1 MAAKM
6 EMNSRKRYF
15 TIDENVSS
23 EEIYALLDGVDS
35 ADELNID
42 NLMNDSDTEYIA
54 EEEIQQDTHDT
65 SIIIPEANIH
75 VVKAIPIREEPK
87 KGPKTKRRGLE
98 MGQEAKHEE

>member
-6 EMNSRKRYF
+6 EMNAQKRYF

-23 EEIYALLDGVDS
+23 EEIYALLDGVHS
-35 ADELNID
+35 ADELDID

-54 EEEIQQDTHDT
+54 EEEIQPVQDTQDT
-65 SIIIPEANIH
+65 SIIIPEANTH

-87 KGPKTKRRGLE
+87 KGPKNKKKRLGNGTRS
-98 MGQEAKHEE
+98 QA